1 MRTMQIAGVI
11 LILVGL
17 LFFTNVLAFVT
28 VVVDT
33 TGPEI
38 AGTTPANGVTYAQ
51 LTSLDVHCRDL
62 ESGVKSVQMVINGTS
77 YGLKYQAASPNYPN
91 YDWWTKDLS
100 YTPINTPGTYTYTVT
115 VTNNAGLQTSQSG
128 TFTIYTQLQGK
139 WFVNDQEI
147 TNTSQTV
154 YSTSTTVTF
163 KFQKTAGI
171 ADSYLSCWVQEGG
184 TKILTLTLTDT
195 TNHIW
200 TGSYTFSAGSHNL
213 ALKAN
218 DGTTTITMSIVGLQ
232 TGEQPTTLQPPPIGL
247 NQMLGIALIAVG
259 AVLAFK
265 KRW

>member
-1 MRTMQIAGVI
+1 MEKLKASTTLIVLGIA
-11 LILVGL
+11 L
-17 LFFTNVLAFVT
+17 LAIGAFYPFVT
-28 VVVDT
+28 LVVDT

-38 AGTTPANGVTYAQ
+38 AGTTPANGVVYAQ

-62 ESGVKSVQMVINGTS
+62 ESGVKSVQMVINGSS

-128 TFTIYTQLQGK
+128 TFTIYTQLQGN
-139 WFVNDQEI
+139 WYINGQQI
-147 TNTSQTV
+147 TSTSQTV
-154 YSTSTTVTF
+154 YSTSTTVSF

-171 ADSYLSCWVQEGG
+171 ADSYITCWVEEGG

-200 TGSYTFSAGSHNL
+200 TGSYTFSAGTHTLS
-213 ALKAN
+213 LKAY
-218 DGTTTITMSIVGLQ
+218 DGTTTITYSIVGL
-232 TGEQPTTLQPPPIGL
+232 TIP
-247 NQMLGIALIAVG
+247 G
-259 AVLAFK
+259 AVVWVMTTQQALVLAGVLALVAGVVMRVK
-265 KRW
+265 KY